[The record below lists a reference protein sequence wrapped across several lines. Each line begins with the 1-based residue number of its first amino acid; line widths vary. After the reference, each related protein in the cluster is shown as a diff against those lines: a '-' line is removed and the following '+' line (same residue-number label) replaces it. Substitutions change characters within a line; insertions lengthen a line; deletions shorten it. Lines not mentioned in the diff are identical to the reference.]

1 MLTENEIERVRY
13 MWIHEPCYFD
23 EIVRDINQ
31 FRKEPVS
38 EEEIWE
44 ALDSLIHF

>member
-1 MLTENEIERVRY
+1 MLTQEEIERIRY
-13 MWIHEPCYFD
+13 MWIYEPCYFD

-38 EEEIWE
+38 EEEIE
-44 ALDSLIHF
+44 EVIDKIQ

>member
-1 MLTENEIERVRY
+1 MTEEEIERVRY
-13 MWIHEPCYFD
+13 MWLYKACTFQ

-31 FRKEPVS
+31 FRQESVS

-44 ALDSLIHF
+44 AINDLL